1 MHRNGGGRGSS
12 SGCPGATKEAPVPL
26 VLRTGCSY
34 VQPGQPLELPLLS
47 RRSPPIKPLQRT
59 PRPKKPS
66 TLSPTIPKRSW
77 QLITSIIQQ
86 SSHLVLDLCH
96 DGYQG

>member
-66 TLSPTIPKRSW
+66 TLSPTIPKRSR
-77 QLITSIIQQ
+77 QLVMSIVQQ
-86 SSHLVLDLCH
+86 APDLILHMRH
-96 DGYQG
+96 DGYKG